1 MQGVPQQ
8 DPLAQLNDIHTPPDV
23 SYWPL
28 DWGWWLVIALAAIIL
43 IALIVIAVRKHRHQR
58 ARRMA
63 QKELTSITADTE
75 NWPARLNAVLKR
87 TAMAYCSQE
96 AVASLYGDKWQQ
108 FLKDALPNST
118 ARTATPGLKRLSDL
132 RYQALPPDSN
142 DFTTVHRACSQWL
155 KRARFSHLEEYQH
168 V

>member
-8 DPLAQLNDIHTPPDV
+8 DPLAQLNDIHPPTDV

-28 DWGWWLVIALAAIIL
+28 DWGWWLVIALATIIL
-43 IALIVIAVRKHRHQR
+43 FALVVVVVKKHRHQR

-63 QKELTSITADTE
+63 RNELATITAQTE

-87 TAMAYCSQE
+87 TALAYCPKD
-96 AVASLYGDKWQQ
+96 AVASLYAEKWQQ
-108 FLKDALPNST
+108 FLEETLPPSSAKT
-118 ARTATPGLKRLSDL
+118 TMPGLKRLSDL
-132 RYQALPPDSN
+132 RYQALPPDGK
-142 DFTTVHRACSQWL
+142 DFAEVHRACNQWL
-155 KRARFSHLEEYQH
+155 KRARFSHIEEPQH

>member
-8 DPLAQLNDIHTPPDV
+8 DPLAQLNDIHTPTDV

-28 DWGWWLVIALAAIIL
+28 DWGWWLVIALATVVL
-43 IALIVIAVRKHRHQR
+43 IALAVVVVRKHRHQR

-63 QKELTSITADTE
+63 QQELATITADSE
-75 NWPARLNAVLKR
+75 NWPARLNALLKR
-87 TAMAYCSQE
+87 MALAYCSQE
-96 AVASLYGDKWQQ
+96 SVASLHGEKWQQ
-108 FLKDALPNST
+108 FLQETLPPSRAKT
-118 ARTATPGLKRLSDL
+118 IMPGLSRLADL
-132 RYQALPPDSN
+132 RYQALPPDN
-142 DFTTVHRACSQWL
+142 NEFTAVHQSCREWV